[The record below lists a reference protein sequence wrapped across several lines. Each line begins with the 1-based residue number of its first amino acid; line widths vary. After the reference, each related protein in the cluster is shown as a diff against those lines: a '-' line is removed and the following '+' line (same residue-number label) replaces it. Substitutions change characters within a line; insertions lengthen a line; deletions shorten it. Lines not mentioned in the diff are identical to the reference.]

1 MKPFSPFGAEAMKLS
16 ANFKDE
22 EIVKIAQA
30 ARLCD
35 FTIDEFIWL
44 NVVNGTMKVLYKKN
58 RSERTKNG
66 KDTTADQRNVV

>member
-44 NVVNGTMKVLYKKN
+44 NVVNGTMKVLYGKN
-58 RSERTKNG
+58 RSKGKKDG
-66 KDTTADQRNVV
+66 KDTTANQRDVV

>member
-1 MKPFSPFGAEAMKLS
+1 MKPFSPFGVKAMKLS

-22 EIVKIAQA
+22 EVAKIARA
-30 ARLCD
+30 AKLCD

-58 RSERTKNG
+58 RSKG
-66 KDTTADQRNVV
+66 KKDGTNTPANSWNVV

>member
-1 MKPFSPFGAEAMKLS
+1 MKLS
-16 ANFKDE
+16 ARFTDKE
-22 EIVKIAQA
+22 VVKIARA
-30 ARLCD
+30 AKLCD

-66 KDTTADQRNVV
+66 KDTTANQRDVV